1 MQLIVCIMVLLSC
14 LSYICG
20 SFESEDDKIILSSL
34 LHDES
39 PIQSTY
45 SIAVLMSTKSD
56 YRGERETK
64 SFYNRVVKEIMAQNH
79 SVHMFLCTDNANSG
93 QVQAWYAS
101 TFKDVPV
108 HMCSSKQP
116 GQYSRLEF
124 CYQRTRI
131 VEQQSMRLTTRE
143 SNRLKFTHYL
153 RARPELIWYAPL
165 DTDLLH
171 NSFVNL
177 RAASLFNAIPSALPT
192 ASLAD
197 VAKSCLGLQ
206 LKGKHHQ
213 LFNNK
218 TAQAL
223 QRELMIAHNVSV
235 CAILDDQIALV
246 PRAFAPS
253 FFLQH
258 DHEIIKTNVIEDE
271 GEKLEVA
278 QLFSEEYDFVRSSDM
293 ENTAGDLNSQ
303 VCCGLFRKYGHL
315 QPDGALQESCGS
327 RSYFSKMHNSTNYK
341 YSIDRSPCIAEMCL
355 TMRLYNRQVPFKISP
370 FGCVLSKWESAVK
383 RLGGAMCMTA
393 NYDTK
398 RCSAV
403 C

>member
-1 MQLIVCIMVLLSC
+1 MQLIVCVMVLLSC
-14 LSYICG
+14 LSNICG
-20 SFESEDDKIILSSL
+20 SFESEDEKIILSSL

-39 PIQSTY
+39 PIHFRRPSTY

-93 QVQAWYAS
+93 RVQTSYAS
-101 TFKDVPV
+101 TFKNVPI
-108 HMCSSKQP
+108 HICSSKRP
-116 GQYSRLEF
+116 GQYSRLEY

-131 VEQQSMRLTTRE
+131 VEQQSMRLTTQE

-177 RAASLFNAIPSALPT
+177 RAASLFNAIPSVVPT

-223 QRELMIAHNVSV
+223 QRELMIAHNVSKYIWFEPKKRRHNKRW
-235 CAILDDQIALV
+235 AK
-246 PRAFAPS
+246 F
-253 FFLQH
+253 
-258 DHEIIKTNVIEDE
+258 N
-271 GEKLEVA
+271 
-278 QLFSEEYDFVRSSDM
+278 DF
-293 ENTAGDLNSQ
+293 
-303 VCCGLFRKYGHL
+303 
-315 QPDGALQESCGS
+315 
-327 RSYFSKMHNSTNYK
+327 
-341 YSIDRSPCIAEMCL
+341 
-355 TMRLYNRQVPFKISP
+355 
-370 FGCVLSKWESAVK
+370 
-383 RLGGAMCMTA
+383 
-393 NYDTK
+393 
-398 RCSAV
+398 
-403 C
+403 